1 MEFPKF
7 ERHLRGRR
15 WRGRTHRETDC
26 LLGVSPRMVVVA
38 VRAIASKGPQ
48 VLGKNKP
55 RSGNVL
61 VRSTRFLQQK
71 HEPGSG
77 QRGRQC
83 SEGAALVDAPQQ
95 WLGQWAV
102 T

>member
-1 MEFPKF
+1 MEFPKS
-7 ERHLRGRR
+7 ERHLSGRR
-15 WRGRTHRETDC
+15 WRGRTRRETDC
-26 LLGVSPRMVVVA
+26 FAGGVTNMVVVA

-48 VLGKNKP
+48 VLGKHKP

-77 QRGRQC
+77 PKREAVQRGR
-83 SEGAALVDAPQQ
+83 SIG
-95 WLGQWAV
+95 
-102 T
+102 

>member
-1 MEFPKF
+1 MEFPKS
-7 ERHLRGRR
+7 ERHLSGV
-15 WRGRTHRETDC
+15 GVRTAKRIV

-48 VLGKNKP
+48 VLVKHKP

-77 QRGRQC
+77 PKREAVQRGR
-83 SEGAALVDAPQQ
+83 SIG
-95 WLGQWAV
+95 
-102 T
+102 